1 MSMILIFL
9 TQIAVTV
16 IACLLIAGY
25 IRPFLKRV
33 LVDLCGTEERAQFW
47 TIFSNIMLVILP
59 VIFGLG
65 FAPEGLTLESS
76 FFEVAGQVRWN
87 LLGLVMSLLAI
98 GAAVSF
104 FALVA
109 PRAPQAKAEGE

>member
-1 MSMILIFL
+1 MNTILIFL
-9 TQIAVTV
+9 AQIAVTV

-47 TIFSNIMLVILP
+47 TAFSNIMLVILP
-59 VIFGLG
+59 TIFGLG
-65 FAPEGLTLESS
+65 FAPEGLTFEAS
-76 FFEVAGQVRWN
+76 FFEVVNQIKWN
-87 LLGLVMSLLAI
+87 LLGLVMSLVAI

-109 PRAPQAKAEGE
+109 PRSTQGKA

>member
-1 MSMILIFL
+1 MNTILIFL
-9 TQIAVTV
+9 AQIAVTV

-47 TIFSNIMLVILP
+47 TAFSNIMLVILP
-59 VIFGLG
+59 TIFGLG
-65 FAPEGLTLESS
+65 FAPETLTFEAS
-76 FFEVAGQVRWN
+76 FFEVVNQIKWN

-98 GAAVSF
+98 GAVVSF

-109 PRAPQAKAEGE
+109 PRSPQVKA

>member
-1 MSMILIFL
+1 MNTILIFL

-33 LVDLCGTEERAQFW
+33 LVDLCGSEERAQFW
-47 TIFSNIMLVILP
+47 TAFSNIMLVILP
-59 VIFGLG
+59 TIFGLG
-65 FAPEGLTLESS
+65 FAPEGLTFEAN
-76 FFEVAGQVRWN
+76 FFEVVNQIKWN

-98 GAAVSF
+98 GAVVSF

-109 PRAPQAKAEGE
+109 PRSPQVKA